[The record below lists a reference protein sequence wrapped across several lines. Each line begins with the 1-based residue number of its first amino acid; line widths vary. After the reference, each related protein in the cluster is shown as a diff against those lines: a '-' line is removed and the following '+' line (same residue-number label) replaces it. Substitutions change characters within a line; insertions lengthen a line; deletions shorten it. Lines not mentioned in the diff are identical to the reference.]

1 MKKITSSE
9 IQITN
14 NKKDYTHELASDVKV
29 TIDDKKSSVD
39 NLKEYYD
46 EYTYNVKL
54 EFNTKNKVSEI
65 EAEIDEVTKGI
76 LKDIDDRDSEIK
88 VEAGGVNY
96 DLEYTSSVKVTL
108 DGDNIS
114 LDELDDELD
123 GRDDIY
129 VELTYSGSKVSKIK
143 ASLDDKSGD
152 TVKGTIYSMDVDDD
166 KIRVQN
172 NSGKTYYTLSNSDI
186 DVRLD
191 GSSSTF
197 VKLEHAFDNLKSY
210 EVIEVTLT
218 LNSRGNVTKI
228 VADIVD
234 EDDTNDSKPKAGY
247 LRNISTSG
255 NGRITIAETKSSS
268 KEYTWNLEEDTKI
281 LFVINDSMTYD
292 RNYKTTLSGLDIFW
306 DDCTDN
312 NDECY
317 IELRTSSS
325 NGDVTRITASDM
337 R

>member
-1 MKKITSSE
+1 M
-9 IQITN
+9 
-14 NKKDYTHELASDVKV
+14 
-29 TIDDKKSSVD
+29 
-39 NLKEYYD
+39 
-46 EYTYNVKL
+46 
-54 EFNTKNKVSEI
+54 
-65 EAEIDEVTKGI
+65 
-76 LKDIDDRDSEIK
+76 
-88 VEAGGVNY
+88 
-96 DLEYTSSVKVTL
+96 TL

-268 KEYTWNLEEDTKI
+268 KEYTWNLEEDP
-281 LFVINDSMTYD
+281 LCD
-292 RNYKTTLSGLDIFW
+292 
-306 DDCTDN
+306 
-312 NDECY
+312 
-317 IELRTSSS
+317 
-325 NGDVTRITASDM
+325 
-337 R
+337 